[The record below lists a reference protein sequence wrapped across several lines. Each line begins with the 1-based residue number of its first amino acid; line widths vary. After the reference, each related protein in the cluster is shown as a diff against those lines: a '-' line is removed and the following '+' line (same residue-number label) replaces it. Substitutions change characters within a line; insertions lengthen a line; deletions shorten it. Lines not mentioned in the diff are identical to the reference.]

1 VLVKHALKT
10 AIAAGILAALFQN
23 SDLAHIQ
30 YPVMGLIA
38 TMLSSVGDTVKAGW
52 GRLGG
57 SVVAGGFS
65 FLIVGTFGTSPIA
78 AGSAFILASLFCEV
92 LGWKALVGQAGI
104 IAALIAAEPELGADP
119 AIYTVHR
126 VFDNSIGVFV
136 ATVVTVLFWPE
147 QPRLTLQNYLIQ
159 VLVNCHQCLHKIVN
173 SVGDEASSLAEIEQH
188 TTEIYQLIQQSDS
201 LLSRSLYGFLGRQLV
216 QDNWS
221 DLLATERR
229 LRRHLLGMTRIVRD
243 NRQNSLMPLFSEQL
257 QRLAGEVSDLCAVMT
272 ELIRGG
278 MASKAAAVEL
288 PNLSHHLAEMVDR
301 LGQMRATKAIA
312 NYPVHESIQ
321 FYSLLSLL
329 TRLSQDLEQL
339 ADKLQNQEKVA
350 ELPGWQFKLHSVPAP
365 QVKHY
370 LKTGIALGLTLAIV
384 DFAQLPYGYYA
395 ALGLVVG
402 MQPTLGK
409 GLNAGKQRVLGTGVG
424 ALVAL
429 VLVNTLGSNPF
440 TVGLGMMATIL
451 GSARLGMDMAGYK
464 GGCFLMA
471 IAIMLHSSEPNS
483 YIWGRFIETLLGVGI
498 AIVVYWLFPAD
509 TAAEKIDPSLQQ
521 AFSNLGQLYEQIVAN
536 YLQGVDS
543 TAATVNLSQR
553 IRQAIKTQTSLQ
565 TESKLELIENFRAAT
580 IQRRWNFLISH
591 ERALFSSLLSLQHAA
606 TNSTSTAM
614 SDFFLAELQTAIQT
628 TSLGFQAVAAAI
640 PAQLPQVSNLLT
652 PFQALEQQLE
662 KLRPTQTAY
671 KYDVNQMIAFF
682 GVISALQEVAENLH
696 QMSQHWPGNQA
707 AD

>member
-1 VLVKHALKT
+1 MLVKHALKT
-10 AIAAGILAALFQN
+10 AIATGILAALFQN

-57 SVVAGGFS
+57 SVVAGVFS
-65 FLIVGTFGTSPIA
+65 VLIVGIFGISPIA
-78 AGSAFILASLFCEV
+78 AGFSFILASLFCEV

-104 IAALIAAEPELGADP
+104 IAALIAAEPELGANP
-119 AIYTVHR
+119 AIYTMHR
-126 VFDNSIGVFV
+126 ILDNSIGVFV
-136 ATVVTVLFWPE
+136 ATAVTILFWPE
-147 QPRLTLQNYLIQ
+147 RPRLTLQNYLVQILASCDQ
-159 VLVNCHQCLHKIVN
+159 GLQQIVC
-173 SVGDEASSLAEIEQH
+173 SVGGKVTSLAELEQH
-188 TTEIYQLIQQSDS
+188 TAEMYRLIQQSDS
-201 LLSRSLYGFLGRQLV
+201 LLSKSLYGFLGRQLV

-243 NRQNSLMPLFSEQL
+243 NRENSFIPLFSDQL
-257 QRLAGEVSDLCAVMT
+257 QQLTEEVSELCAALT

-278 MASKAAAVEL
+278 RAAKAAAIEL
-288 PNLSHHLAEMVDR
+288 PNLSHHLSAIVER
-301 LGQMRATKAIA
+301 LNQMRTTNAIA
-312 NYPVHESIQ
+312 NYPIHETIQ
-321 FYSLLSLL
+321 FYNLLSLL

-339 ADKLQNQEKVA
+339 ADKLQTQAKGA
-350 ELPGWQFKLHSVPAP
+350 ELPGWQFKLHSVPAS

-409 GLNAGKQRVLGTGVG
+409 GLSAGTQRVLGTGVG
-424 ALVAL
+424 ALVAI
-429 VLVNTLGSNPF
+429 VLVNSLGSNPF

-451 GSARLGMDMAGYK
+451 GCARLGMDMAGYK

-483 YIWGRFIETLLGVGI
+483 YIWGRLVETLLGVAI
-498 AIVVYWLFPAD
+498 AVVVYRLFPAE
-509 TAAEKIDPSLQQ
+509 TAAQKIDPSLQQ
-521 AFSNLGQLYEQIVAN
+521 SFSNLGQLYEQIVAD
-536 YLQGVDS
+536 YLKGIDS
-543 TAATVNLSQR
+543 TAATAKLNEQ

-565 TESKLELIENFRAAT
+565 TETKLELLENFRAAT
-580 IQRRWNFLISH
+580 IQRQWNFLISH
-591 ERALFSSLLSLQHAA
+591 ERALFSSLLSLQQVAVS
-606 TNSTSTAM
+606 STSTAI
-614 SDFFLAELQTAIQT
+614 SDSFTAELQTVVQA
-628 TSLGFQAVAAAI
+628 TSLGFQTVAAAI
-640 PAQLPQVSNLLT
+640 NAQPPRLNNLLA
-652 PFQALEQQLE
+652 PFADLEQQLA
-662 KLRPTQTAY
+662 KLGPTRTTY
-671 KYDVNQMIAFF
+671 KYEVNQMIAFF
-682 GVISALQEVAENLH
+682 GLISALQEVADNLN
-696 QMSQHWPGNQA
+696 QMSQHWPGSQG